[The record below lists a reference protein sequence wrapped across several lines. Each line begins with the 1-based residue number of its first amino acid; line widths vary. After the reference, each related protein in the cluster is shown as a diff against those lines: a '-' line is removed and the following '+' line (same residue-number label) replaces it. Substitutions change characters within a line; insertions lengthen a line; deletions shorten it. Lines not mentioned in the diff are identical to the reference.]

1 MPNNL
6 NFYYDV
12 CFLNF
17 ILTKQKQMKKTAH
30 LLLVSL
36 IFATSCKD
44 KNETMDA
51 SIQPPVA
58 KIVPHTLEKHGQ
70 VRTDNYYWLN
80 DREDQ
85 EVIDYLNQ
93 ENEYYNKMTA
103 HTKKLQE
110 NLFTEM
116 KSRIKEDDSS
126 VPYFYNGYFYIT
138 RFEKGKD
145 YPIYSRKK
153 GSLDAKEEIMFD
165 CNEMAK
171 GHSYFNL
178 SGINVSEDNKYAAF
192 GLDLV
197 SRRQYTI
204 QIKNLETGE
213 ILPVKIENTTGGS
226 TWASDNKTLFYT
238 RKDPQT
244 LRSDKVYR
252 HTLGTDIAKD
262 ALVFH
267 EKDDTFYT
275 FVYKEK
281 SKKYLVIG
289 STSTLTSEYQILE
302 SNNPNGNFRLFQKR
316 VRGLEY
322 SISHY
327 GDSFYV
333 VTNKDKATNFK
344 LMKTPESKTSMEN
357 WSELIPHRKDVL
369 LEGVDIFKDYLV
381 VEERSNGLNK
391 IQIRPWNAGESYY
404 LPFESETY
412 TAYTTTNV
420 DFDTE
425 ILRFGYQSLT
435 TPSSVMDFNMKTKE
449 KKVLK
454 EQEVLGGKFDK
465 NNYVEERIWATAEDG
480 TKLPISMVYRK
491 GMKKDGN
498 NPFLLYA
505 YGSYGSTIDPTFS
518 STRLSLLDRG
528 FIFAIAHVRGGEYL
542 GREWYENGKLLKKK
556 NTFTDFIDCSKYVI
570 AQKYTSAKH
579 LYAEGGSAGGLL
591 MGAIVNM
598 APELYNGVIAQV
610 PFVDVVTTMLDDSIP
625 LTTGEYD
632 EWGNP
637 NDKEY
642 YDYMLSYSPYD
653 QVKAQDYSN
662 MYVSTGLHDSQVQY
676 WEPAK
681 WVAKLRAMKT
691 DKNVLY
697 LDTNMEA
704 GHGGASGRFE
714 ALKELAKE
722 FAFLLDLE
730 KISK

>member
-1 MPNNL
+1 
-6 NFYYDV
+6 
-12 CFLNF
+12 
-17 ILTKQKQMKKTAH
+17 MKKITYF
-30 LLLVSL
+30 LLGCV
-36 IFATSCKD
+36 IFAPVHSQNKTKKMSD
-44 KNETMDA
+44 KL
-51 SIQPPVA
+51 QPPVA
-58 KIVPHTLEKHGQ
+58 KIVPKTLEKHGDK
-70 VRTDNYYWLN
+70 RIDNYYWLN
-80 DREDQ
+80 ERENP
-85 EVIDYLNQ
+85 EVIDYLNK
-93 ENEYYNKMTA
+93 ENEYYQKSTA
-103 HTKKLQE
+103 HTKQLQDE
-110 NLFTEM
+110 LFLEM
-116 KSRIKEDDSS
+116 KGRIKEDDSS
-126 VPYFYNGYFYIT
+126 VPYLYNGYYYIT

-171 GHSYFNL
+171 GHAYFNL
-178 SGINVSEDNKYAAF
+178 SGINVSEDNKWVAF
-192 GLDLV
+192 GVDLV

-213 ILPVKIENTTGGS
+213 ILPVKLENTTGGS
-226 TWASDNKTLFYT
+226 NWAGDNKTLFYT
-238 RKDPQT
+238 RKDAQT
-244 LRSDKVYR
+244 LRSDKIYK
-252 HTLGTDIAKD
+252 HTLGTDASAD
-262 ALVFH
+262 TMVFH
-267 EKDDTFYT
+267 EKDDTFNT

-281 SKKYLVIG
+281 SKKFLVIG
-289 STSTLTSEYQILE
+289 SSSTLTSEYQILDAK
-302 SNNPNGNFRLFQKR
+302 NPNGEFKIFQKR
-316 VRGLEY
+316 TRGLEY

-327 GDSFYV
+327 GDSFYI

-344 LMKTPESKTSMEN
+344 LMKTPETATAAEN
-357 WSELIPHRKDVL
+357 WTDLIGHRKDVL
-369 LEGVDIFKDYLV
+369 LEGIEIFKDYLV

-391 IQIRPWNAGESYY
+391 IQIRPWNGKGEYY

-425 ILRFGYQSLT
+425 ILRYGYQSMA
-435 TPSSVMDFNMKTKE
+435 TPSSVIDFNMRTKE

-465 NNYVEERIWATAEDG
+465 NNYIEERVWATATDG
-480 TKLPISMVYRK
+480 TKVPISMVYRK
-491 GMKKDGN
+491 GIKKDGK
-498 NPFLLYA
+498 NPLLLYA
-505 YGSYGSTIDPTFS
+505 YGSYGATMDPYFS

-528 FIFAIAHVRGGEYL
+528 FIYAIAHIRGGEDL
-542 GREWYENGKLLKKK
+542 GREWYENGKLLKKI
-556 NTFTDFIDCSKYVI
+556 NTFTDFIDCSKFVI
-570 AQKYTSAKH
+570 AEKYTSAEH

-598 APELYNGVIAQV
+598 NPELYNGVIAQV

-637 NDKEY
+637 NEKVY

-653 QVKAQDYSN
+653 QVKKQDYPN

-681 WVAKLRAMKT
+681 WVAKLRVMKT
-691 DKNVLY
+691 NDKQLF
-697 LDTNMEA
+697 LDTNMDA

-730 KISK
+730 KIKK

>member
-1 MPNNL
+1 
-6 NFYYDV
+6 
-12 CFLNF
+12 
-17 ILTKQKQMKKTAH
+17 MKKITYF
-30 LLLVSL
+30 LFGCV
-36 IFATSCKD
+36 IFAPVYSQVNTNKMLD
-44 KNETMDA
+44 KL
-51 SIQPPVA
+51 QPPVA
-58 KIVPHTLEKHGQ
+58 KIVPKTLEKHGDK
-70 VRTDNYYWLN
+70 RIDNYYWLN
-80 DREDQ
+80 ERENP

-93 ENEYYNKMTA
+93 ENEYYQKSTA
-103 HTKKLQE
+103 HTKPFQDE
-110 NLFTEM
+110 LFLEM

-126 VPYFYNGYFYIT
+126 VPYLYNGYYYIT
-138 RFEKGKD
+138 RFETGKD

-153 GSLDAKEEIMFD
+153 GSLEVKEEIMFD

-171 GHSYFNL
+171 GQSYFNL
-178 SGINVSEDNKYAAF
+178 SGISISEDNQWAAF
-192 GLDLV
+192 GVDLV

-204 QIKNLETGE
+204 QIKNLKTGE

-226 TWASDNKTLFYT
+226 TWAGDNKTLFYT
-238 RKDPQT
+238 RNDIQT
-244 LRSDKVYR
+244 LRSDKIYK
-252 HTLGTDIAKD
+252 HTLGTNASADVV
-262 ALVFH
+262 VFH
-267 EKDDTFYT
+267 EKDDTFNT

-289 STSTLTSEYQILE
+289 SSSTLTSEYQILE
-302 SNNPNGNFRLFQKR
+302 ANNPNGNFRVFQKR
-316 VRGLEY
+316 TRGLEY

-327 GDSFYV
+327 GDSFYI

-344 LMKTPESKTSMEN
+344 LMKTPETATAAEN
-357 WSELIPHRKDVL
+357 WTDLIGHRKDVL
-369 LEGVDIFKDYLV
+369 LEGIDIFKDYLV

-391 IQIRPWNAGESYY
+391 IQIRPWNGKGEYY
-404 LPFESETY
+404 LPFSSETY

-425 ILRFGYQSLT
+425 ILRYGYQSMA
-435 TPSSVMDFNMKTKE
+435 TPSSVIDFNMRTKE

-465 NNYVEERIWATAEDG
+465 KNYIEERIWATATDG
-480 TKLPISMVYRK
+480 TKVPISIVYRK
-491 GMKKDGN
+491 GIQKDGK

-505 YGSYGSTIDPTFS
+505 YGSYGSTMDPYFS

-528 FIFAIAHVRGGEYL
+528 FIYAIAHIRGGEDL

-556 NTFTDFIDCSKYVI
+556 NTFTDFVDCSKFVI
-570 AQKYTSAKH
+570 AEKYTSPEH

-610 PFVDVVTTMLDDSIP
+610 PFVDVITTMLDDTIP

-637 NDKEY
+637 NEKRY

-653 QVKAQDYSN
+653 QVKAQAYPN

-681 WVAKLRAMKT
+681 WVAKLRVLKT
-691 DKNVLY
+691 NDKQLF
-697 LDTNMEA
+697 LDTNMDA

-730 KISK
+730 KIKK